1 MLRRCTWAA
10 VCRHAELCRTQSRAL
25 ATERWRPEAAD
36 AASTNLTRF
45 ADMIASRHALPAF
58 SARDLADYRR
68 LHAWSVANPA
78 DFWRAVWEHVGFV
91 GHHSPGGA
99 GAVVEPGDAK
109 WAPAGNPAP
118 RWYLGSLV
126 NHAEN
131 LLAHGND
138 DSPALIFASERTRTG
153 RGQMKVLTYRDL
165 RLQVAALAS
174 ALAADG
180 VAAGDVCAGVVANT
194 PDAVVAMLATT
205 SLGASWASCSPDFGE
220 RGLED
225 RLGQVATAR
234 LPPTHL
240 STHAPPH
247 PLLLHTHPSRTHA
260 HTLTHSRTRAHTPP
274 KVNAKVVFVHDRY
287 YYRGKRHDLAPKIN
301 AISSALRAA
310 TRTVVLAYPSDDT
323 HGEMP
328 ATTDAVWLDD
338 YVAAHKSA
346 APRFVHVGFD
356 SPVYIMFSSGTTGVP
371 KCMLQG
377 CGVTLNHAKEA
388 VHHLAKLLPVNRNQE
403 YLRTDSTVASIRRC
417 ILT

>member
-225 RLGQVATAR
+225 RLGQV
-234 LPPTHL
+234 
-240 STHAPPH
+240 
-247 PLLLHTHPSRTHA
+247 
-260 HTLTHSRTRAHTPP
+260 
-274 KVNAKVVFVHDRY
+274 NAKVIFVHDRY

-338 YVAAHKSA
+338 FVAAHKSA

-388 VHHLAKLLPVNRNQE
+388 VHHLAKHLPVNRNQE